1 MINARLQQNAQLT
14 LFYGQRRV
22 GKTSIL
28 KQIPQRIAE
37 TITDQFIVIS
47 LDFQDHPDSSL
58 ENILHYIANKILE
71 TTKISDDFLTNL
83 ANAIN
88 SHIHVFSDQFLPTI
102 YEELGDKK
110 LVFLCDEFDVLSD
123 SNARHIIQ
131 LLERHERLFII
142 PVIGRN
148 ISRLAPNSQLISL
161 LREGL
166 YHKIGFLDRENTE
179 KIITQAGTVALTY
192 QPEAINAI
200 FHLSAGHPYFIQVI
214 CFALYNLARER
225 YTSYPIPDS
234 LQITDEDVESIVDTV
249 IGMAQGALEFWLGLT
264 PEQQAILSAVAEAQ
278 KIAITR
284 GESSPEHPLTLLEK
298 YGIVSTQDLRQ
309 AHEQLVE
316 YEFLDDTKCQVKM
329 ELIRRWLWERHPLA
343 QEINNVEN
351 INQTDVESLHSIA
364 VNQPQAALQLY
375 EQALHLNPNNFK
387 TVTSLAAEYLKI
399 ESLNIQALD
408 KACELYNRAYLFY
421 SISHYHLLDTVLEP
435 LLTIAEQ
442 YSANGNF
449 EQAIEVYT
457 RAYQIDSERSKN
469 GLLNTRERYI
479 HKLMVNKKRTQAIEQ
494 CELMLKIDPNNNIA
508 QQRLEEIN
516 ALMTNTNLP
525 PQKEDTT
532 PKKKTP
538 IANWLKWGVT
548 GIAIAVVSLVI
559 SPGFR
564 TCPPG
569 EKKEFGVFCVADNS
583 RISRGE
589 RTLFPTTVNR

>member
-1 MINARLQQNAQLT
+1 MGFSSQPLSLNPYLIGRPLFRNETLFGREDIFSFISDNLAQDVRLI

-28 KQIPQRIAE
+28 KQIPQRISE

-47 LDFQDHPDSSL
+47 LDFQDHVDSRL
-58 ENILHYIANKILE
+58 EDILHYIANKILE
-71 TTKISDDFLTNL
+71 TTEISDKFLTNL
-83 ANAIN
+83 ADDIN

-110 LVFLCDEFDVLSD
+110 LVFLCDEFDVLSEQ
-123 SNARHIIQ
+123 NARHIIQ
-131 LLERHERLFII
+131 LLERHTRLFII
-142 PVIGRN
+142 PVVGRN
-148 ISRLAPNSQLISL
+148 ILKLPKLISL
-161 LREGL
+161 LRGAP

-214 CFALYNLARER
+214 CFALYGLASGRH
-225 YTSYPIPDS
+225 TINPIPDS

-364 VNQPQAALQLY
+364 VNQPHRALHLY

-421 SISHYHLLDTVLEP
+421 SISHYSHYHLLDTVLEP

-469 GLLNTRERYI
+469 GLLNTRE
-479 HKLMVNKKRTQAIEQ
+479 
-494 CELMLKIDPNNNIA
+494 
-508 QQRLEEIN
+508 
-516 ALMTNTNLP
+516 
-525 PQKEDTT
+525 
-532 PKKKTP
+532 
-538 IANWLKWGVT
+538 
-548 GIAIAVVSLVI
+548 
-559 SPGFR
+559 
-564 TCPPG
+564 
-569 EKKEFGVFCVADNS
+569 
-583 RISRGE
+583 
-589 RTLFPTTVNR
+589 